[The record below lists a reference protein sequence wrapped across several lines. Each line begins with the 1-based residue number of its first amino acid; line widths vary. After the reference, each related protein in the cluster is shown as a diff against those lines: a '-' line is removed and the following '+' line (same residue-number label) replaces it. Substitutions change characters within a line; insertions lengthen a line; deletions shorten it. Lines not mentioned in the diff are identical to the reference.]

1 MLKCKCNNARW
12 WGGGGVEE
20 EIVRDLHPHSLSL
33 PHTSTHAHSLAYFTV
48 NSLCRKIIALGNGHS
63 VKVFVCLFIC
73 ICVHVLFACVSEPL
87 YIATLGYVYVCIFPI
102 YLSNNMQLL
111 HFPYA
116 FSTYFEFNAKLNAPR
131 TTLHPV
137 FLAVSLCVCV

>member
-1 MLKCKCNNARW
+1 MRN
-12 WGGGGVEE
+12 
-20 EIVRDLHPHSLSL
+20 LHPLSPTLSHSLS
-33 PHTSTHAHSLAYFTV
+33 HTSTHAHSLAYFTD
-48 NSLCRKIIALGNGHS
+48 NSLCRKIIALGNGNSLLS
-63 VKVFVCLFIC
+63 VCVFVCLYM
-73 ICVHVLFACVSEPL
+73 CVCVCLHSLFACVSEPL

-131 TTLHPV
+131 TTLHSV
-137 FLAVSLCVCV
+137 FVPCCVCMCVRVFV